1 MNTPFLSKLSN
12 GMQYQLQIYF
22 AGMQNKKPLLP
33 VSYEA
38 LEQKAREAMKPE
50 AFAYIAG
57 GAGAETT
64 MQNNIAAFNRWQ
76 IVPRVM
82 QDVARR
88 SIAVEL
94 FGTTLPSPLLLG
106 PVGVLSIAHPDAELA
121 VARAAKVLQVPQ
133 VVSTVSSK
141 TLEAIAAENGNN
153 PHWFQ
158 LYWGSNNDFTRSI
171 ISRAEKAGYSAIVV
185 TLDTRLFA
193 WRERDIQHAYLPFL
207 YREGLANYFSDPV
220 FLAAVGGDPAKDT
233 MQTMMHF
240 ARCFSNPA
248 STWNDLAVIR
258 DCTKLPIILKGILHP
273 DDAKRA
279 IANGAD
285 GIIVSNHGGRQLDG
299 AVGALDMLAA
309 IADAVGDKT
318 TVLFDSGIRRGADV
332 FKAMA
337 LGAKAVL
344 LARPYAYALALGGE
358 EGVKEIVGN
367 LLADVDLTLG
377 LAGCNSWA
385 EVKRDRLVNIT

>member
-106 PVGVLSIAHPDAELA
+106 PVGVLSIAHPDA
-121 VARAAKVLQVPQ
+121 
-133 VVSTVSSK
+133 
-141 TLEAIAAENGNN
+141 
-153 PHWFQ
+153 
-158 LYWGSNNDFTRSI
+158 
-171 ISRAEKAGYSAIVV
+171 
-185 TLDTRLFA
+185 
-193 WRERDIQHAYLPFL
+193 
-207 YREGLANYFSDPV
+207 
-220 FLAAVGGDPAKDT
+220 
-233 MQTMMHF
+233 
-240 ARCFSNPA
+240 
-248 STWNDLAVIR
+248 
-258 DCTKLPIILKGILHP
+258 
-273 DDAKRA
+273 
-279 IANGAD
+279 
-285 GIIVSNHGGRQLDG
+285 
-299 AVGALDMLAA
+299 
-309 IADAVGDKT
+309 
-318 TVLFDSGIRRGADV
+318 
-332 FKAMA
+332 
-337 LGAKAVL
+337 
-344 LARPYAYALALGGE
+344 
-358 EGVKEIVGN
+358 
-367 LLADVDLTLG
+367 
-377 LAGCNSWA
+377 
-385 EVKRDRLVNIT
+385 